1 MNTYQRRESTRGS
14 STSLWIAGRRVLQWR
29 DRCVGRR
36 ALILLSLTLALDG
49 CAGDPRIQQH
59 LDKVEAE
66 IASQLDAS
74 PERPFIPLAWLSA
87 RKSSTAGTCILLA
100 SSALFQPGP

>member
-1 MNTYQRRESTRGS
+1 
-14 STSLWIAGRRVLQWR
+14 
-29 DRCVGRR
+29 
-36 ALILLSLTLALDG
+36 LILLALTLALDG
-49 CAGDPRIQQH
+49 CAGDPRIQQF

-66 IASQLDAS
+66 MAIYLDAS
-74 PERPFIPLAWLSA
+74 PGRLVILLAWPSA